1 MIGRRITNILKY
13 ILIFAV
19 LGVLVFPIYWMLI
32 ASVSENRY
40 LLSLPPHFFP
50 ESIQFESIRK
60 VLTTKKYLTYFKNSF
75 VVASGTVIVSIVLSV
90 LAGYSFSRYRFRG
103 RNILLTSILSVQM
116 FPVVALLI
124 SLYTFYYNW
133 GLTNTY
139 PGLILADVTFALPLS
154 ITLMRSFF
162 DTIPRSIDESAKID
176 GAGRLQTLFRILL
189 PLTLP
194 GLVAVGIYTFLK
206 AWDDFLCSLIIMQRE
221 NMKTLPIGLAQ
232 SFMGEYL
239 HDYSGMMAFAIIG
252 ALPIV
257 LLFVFFQKQM
267 ISGLTAGAVKG

>member
-1 MIGRRITNILKY
+1 MIGRRLTNILKY

-19 LGVLVFPIYWMLI
+19 LGVLIFPIYWMLI

-60 VLTTKKYLTYFKNSF
+60 ILTTKKYLVYFQNS
-75 VVASGTVIVSIVLSV
+75 VIVASGTVVISIVLSV

-124 SLYTFYYNW
+124 SLYTFYYSW

-221 NMKTLPIGLAQ
+221 PMKTLPIGLAQ
-232 SFMGEYL
+232 SFMGEYV

-257 LLFVFFQKQM
+257 LLFIFFQKQM

>member
-19 LGVLVFPIYWMLI
+19 LGVLIFPIYWMLI

-50 ESIQFESIRK
+50 KSIQFESMQKI
-60 VLTTKKYLTYFKNSF
+60 LTTKKYLIYFQNSF
-75 VVASGTVIVSIVLSV
+75 IVASGTVIISIVLSV
-90 LAGYSFSRYRFRG
+90 LAGYSFSRYRFKG
-103 RNILLTSILSVQM
+103 RNVLLTSILSVQM

-124 SLYTFYYNW
+124 SLYTFYYSW

-232 SFMGEYL
+232 SFMGEYV

-257 LLFVFFQKQM
+257 LLFIFFQKQM

>member
-19 LGVLVFPIYWMLI
+19 LGVLIFPIYWMLI

-50 ESIQFESIRK
+50 KSIQFESMQKI
-60 VLTTKKYLTYFKNSF
+60 LTTKKYLIYFQNSF
-75 VVASGTVIVSIVLSV
+75 IVASGTVIISIVLSV
-90 LAGYSFSRYRFRG
+90 LAGYSFSRYRFKG
-103 RNILLTSILSVQM
+103 RNVLLTSILSVQM

-124 SLYTFYYNW
+124 SLYTFYYSW

-176 GAGRLQTLFRILL
+176 GAGRFQTLFRILL